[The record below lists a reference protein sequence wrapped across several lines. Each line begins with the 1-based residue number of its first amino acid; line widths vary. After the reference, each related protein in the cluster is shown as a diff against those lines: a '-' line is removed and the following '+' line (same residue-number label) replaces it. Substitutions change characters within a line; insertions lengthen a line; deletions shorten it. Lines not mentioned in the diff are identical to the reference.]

1 MGETVE
7 RFSFLSGANAAYID
21 SLYRTYK
28 ENPDEVDSSWQRFFE
43 GYDFAC
49 SSAAVTASGEDM
61 ESKGASVEWYI
72 NLIRRMGHLSA
83 HLDPLGEPQELP
95 EELRPENH
103 GLQHIDE
110 SQVFHPTTFLS
121 GQALTWSEI
130 KSNLY
135 ETYCGKIGVDFRDLP
150 TVEEIQW
157 FQDQMESC
165 RNKPEFTQ
173 EEKQHIIKGLVR
185 SEGFEKFLGDRFLGQ
200 KRFSLEGLES
210 LIPFLDV
217 MVDHSSKA
225 GVEEL
230 CLGMAHRGRLN
241 VLANFMKKPYELMLK
256 EFEGSDFI
264 THDIDGDVKYHMGY
278 SNYIETL
285 SGNKVRAFLL
295 PNPSHL
301 EAVSPVVE
309 GFARARQRLNMDAA
323 REKILPVLM
332 HGDAS
337 FIGQGLVAETLNLSE
352 LIDYRTGGTVHI
364 ILNNQ
369 VGFTTDPDESRSCT
383 YPSDIAKLVR
393 APIIHVNADCPEAVV
408 WSAELASKY
417 RQRFHRDIVIDLV
430 GYRRHGHNETD
441 EPSFTQPS
449 LYQKIKKH
457 KTCLTLYG
465 EALEADGNLEAGLL
479 ARMKQ
484 DFRAEMQACL
494 DRVRSK
500 GFKLKNE
507 VPPELDLATNVK
519 LKEKDFFTVTK
530 TKISKELIGLICDRI
545 TQVPDGFNLHPK
557 VKKLFVARRK
567 MLEGKGA
574 IDWGLAELLAFGS
587 LAVEGHH
594 VRLSGQDCG
603 RGTFSHRHA
612 VVTDF
617 SDGSRHHLLNSIQ
630 EGQAEVTTINS
641 PLSEQ
646 GVLGFEFGYSVANPD
661 TLVLWEA
668 QFGDFS
674 NGAQIIIDQ
683 FLAASEAKWKQVSGL
698 VMMLPHGYEG
708 MGPEHSSAR
717 PERYLQLCGSN
728 NIQVANLTTPSQL
741 FHILR
746 RQLLRKFRKPLVIM
760 TPKSLLRHPRV
771 VSSYDDFTKGGF
783 RAVIDDSYV
792 EDRASITRVVFCTGK
807 IFYELV
813 EGREQNSISNVA
825 IVRIEQLYPFPEK
838 EVSEVIEKY
847 TELKEVLWTQEE
859 PSNMGYWTFIR
870 HRIKRLA
877 MKTASFRYSG
887 RKGAG
892 TTAEGSVKS
901 HQKEQMRIIQ
911 DALGLS
917 CPINPEMEAIHKK

>member
-28 ENPDEVDSSWQRFFE
+28 DNPDNVDSSWQRFFE

-49 SSAAVTASGEDM
+49 SSAAGAASGEDM

-83 HLDPLGEPQELP
+83 HLDPLGEPPELP

-110 SQVFHPTTFLS
+110 GQVFHPTTFLS

-165 RNKPEFTQ
+165 RNKPEFTK
-173 EEKQHIIKGLVR
+173 EEKQHILKGLVT

-217 MVDHSSKA
+217 MVDHSSKG
-225 GVEEL
+225 GVEEV

-309 GFARARQRLNMDAA
+309 GFARARQRLNMDGA

-369 VGFTTDPDESRSCT
+369 VGFTTDPEESRSCT

-417 RQRFHRDIVIDLV
+417 RQRFHRDIVVDLV

-465 EALEADGNLEAGLL
+465 EALEADGNLEPGLL
-479 ARMKQ
+479 AKMKQ
-484 DFRAEMQACL
+484 EFRAEMQACL
-494 DRVRSK
+494 DRLRGK
-500 GFKLKNE
+500 GFKFKNE
-507 VPPELDLATNVK
+507 VPPELDLTTNVK
-519 LKEKDFFTVTK
+519 LKEKDFFTAIK

-617 SDGSRHHLLNSIQ
+617 TDGSRHHLLNNIQ

-646 GVLGFEFGYSVANPD
+646 GVLGFEFGYSVASPN

-771 VSSYDDFTKGGF
+771 VSSYEDFTKGGF
-783 RAVIDDSYV
+783 RAVIDDSYI

-807 IFYELV
+807 IFYELI

-917 CPINPEMEAIHKK
+917 CPINPEMEATHKK